1 MPINTANGTAIAEA
15 YTVLKI
21 NMIQIKLKTKM
32 WPAVMF
38 ANKRIIN
45 EIGFV
50 NTPINS
56 IGAKNNFM
64 LQCIPGIQK
73 MCSQ

>member
-1 MPINTANGTAIAEA
+1 MNTANGTAIAEA
-15 YTVLKI
+15 NTVL
-21 NMIQIKLKTKM
+21 NMNIKQIKLNTKM

-38 ANKRIIN
+38 ANNRIIK
-45 EIGFV
+45 ETGFV

-56 IGAKNNFM
+56 IGAKNNFI

-73 MCSQ
+73 MCCQ